1 MSFSKNKIII
11 IGFLLCALFIVYNG
25 MYTVSEGQVALLV
38 HSSGLEK
45 TNSQSPYLLQGPGL
59 HFKMP
64 FFVQSIPINRQ
75 IQTFSAKKLNILT
88 ADGHQLIVDYYVK
101 WQVTNPLLYYSQTN
115 NDVARTQQQFAQEI
129 NTFLQ
134 NEYTHNT
141 LNNIINNKQPSTLNS
156 LLMQINTQ
164 SKALGITLV
173 DIGIQSMDF
182 PTETDTALLKSK
194 RAEQALIALQQRAIG
209 KANAE
214 NIRANADNQAS
225 LFLAK
230 TKEEAAIIR
239 GEGDAIAAKIY
250 NDAYH
255 KNLQFAAFYLNLETY
270 RKGFMQSSPSNN
282 FLVLNTQDGFFSPTK
297 GFPTKYPKDLG

>member
-1 MSFSKNKIII
+1 
-11 IGFLLCALFIVYNG
+11 
-25 MYTVSEGQVALLV
+25 MYTVSEEQVALLV

-45 TNSQSPYLLQGPGL
+45 TNAQSAYLLQGPGL

-88 ADGHQLIVDYYVK
+88 ADGYPLIIDYYVK

-115 NDVARTQQQFAQEI
+115 NDVARIQQRFAQKI

-134 NEYTHNT
+134 NEYTHNI
-141 LNNIINNKQPSTLNS
+141 LNNLINDKQASILNA
-156 LLMQINTQ
+156 LLMQINMQ
-164 SKALGITLV
+164 SKALGITVV
-173 DIGIQSMDF
+173 DIGFQSMDF
-182 PTETDTALLKSK
+182 PTEPDTALLKNK

-225 LFLAK
+225 LSLAK

-250 NDAYH
+250 NEAYH
-255 KNLQFAAFYLNLETY
+255 KNLQFAAFYLNLEAY

-282 FLVLNTQDGFFSPTK
+282 FLVLNTQASFFSPTK
-297 GFPTKYPKDLG
+297 SFAAKHPNDLG